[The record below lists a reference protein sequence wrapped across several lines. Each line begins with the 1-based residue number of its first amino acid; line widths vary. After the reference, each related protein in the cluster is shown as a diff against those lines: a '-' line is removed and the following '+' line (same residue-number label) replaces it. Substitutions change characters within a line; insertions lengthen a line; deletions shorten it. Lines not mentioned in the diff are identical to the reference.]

1 MWLPARCFIKRGRWI
16 KSSSEKKGSLLKWFL
31 FGNRSKHVLPSIKY
45 PWPSVSRS
53 NGPNAYPIFRM
64 SLFGCEMQMER
75 MATLSQLMCSN
86 RSMWDAFMTSSAAVN
101 KRFFHSSLSGGNC
114 ECDLDGHMPV
124 NLPTCLHKRA
134 MSTGYHPLIYSLSK
148 INVEIYLGGVT
159 KSRTVRWFRWARDNF

>member
-1 MWLPARCFIKRGRWI
+1 MAASKVLYKARQMDKIFA
-16 KSSSEKKGSLLKWFL
+16 SEKKGSVLKWFL

-75 MATLSQLMCSN
+75 MAILSQLMCSN
-86 RSMWDAFMTSSAAVN
+86 WSMWDAFMTSSAAVN

-124 NLPTCLHKRA
+124 NLPTCLHELTQESDVHR
-134 MSTGYHPLIYSLSK
+134 LSPTD
-148 INVEIYLGGVT
+148 IF
-159 KSRTVRWFRWARDNF
+159 SVRNQCWDIFGSSD